1 MAKVDHVPTVALVPE
16 DSTGGAVN
24 SEQRLD
30 TDGLGRML
38 RDRRG
43 TLSLRQAA
51 QDAGLSFSTFSRVE
65 AGSQPD
71 LASFIKL
78 CTWLGVSPSFF
89 FTEGA
94 EREPDPVE
102 VAIAHLHADPR
113 LSESSADQI
122 ADVLRRMYEALASPP
137 IPVTGLACHLRAA
150 STLRPGVADRLGRLL
165 QSIDDELRRRTQ
177 LGTL

>member
-1 MAKVDHVPTVALVPE
+1 MPQVDAM
-16 DSTGGAVN
+16 
-24 SEQRLD
+24 SEATESEAASAERRLD
-30 TDGLGRML
+30 VDGLGRML

-43 TLSLRQAA
+43 TVSPRQAA
-51 QDAGLSFSTFSRVE
+51 LDAGVSFSTFARVE

-113 LSESSADQI
+113 LSESSAGQI
-122 ADVLRRMYEALASPP
+122 ADVLRRMYEALAAPP
-137 IPVTGLACHLRAA
+137 VPVTGLACHLRAA
-150 STLRPGVADRLGRLL
+150 NTLRPGVADRLGRLL
-165 QSIDDELRRRTQ
+165 QSIDDELHRRIQ
-177 LGTL
+177 LGAL

>member
-1 MAKVDHVPTVALVPE
+1 MPDANVMPE
-16 DSTGGAVN
+16 SIE
-24 SEQRLD
+24 SETTPKERRLD
-30 TDGLGRML
+30 ADGLGRML

-43 TLSLRQAA
+43 ALSLRRAA
-51 QDAGLSFSTFSRVE
+51 IDAGVSFSTFSRVE

-71 LASFIKL
+71 LASFLKL

-89 FTEGA
+89 FAEAA

-113 LSESSADQI
+113 LNESSADQI

-137 IPVTGLACHLRAA
+137 APSAGLACHLRAA

-165 QSIDDELRRRTQ
+165 QSVDDELHRRIR
-177 LGTL
+177 LGML

>member
-1 MAKVDHVPTVALVPE
+1 MPAVASASK
-16 DSTGGAVN
+16 DSAVEATGT
-24 SEQRLD
+24 EQRLD

-43 TLSLRQAA
+43 ALSLRQAA
-51 QDAGLSFSTFSRVE
+51 QDAGVSFSTFSRVE

-78 CTWLGVSPSFF
+78 CTWLGVSPTFF
-89 FTEGA
+89 FAKGA

-122 ADVLRRMYEALASPP
+122 ADVLRRMYQALASPP
-137 IPVTGLACHLRAA
+137 APNAGLTCHLRAA
-150 STLRPGVADRLGRLL
+150 RTLRPGVPQRLGRLL
-165 QSIDDELRRRTQ
+165 QSIDDELRRQ
-177 LGTL
+177 LQVGTL